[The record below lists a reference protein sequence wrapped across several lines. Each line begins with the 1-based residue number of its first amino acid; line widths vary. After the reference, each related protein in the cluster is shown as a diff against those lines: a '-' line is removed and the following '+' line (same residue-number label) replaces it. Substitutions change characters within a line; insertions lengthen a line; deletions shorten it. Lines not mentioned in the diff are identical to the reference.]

1 MTIRTKS
8 ITSPLS
14 KIMTT
19 IKTSPSSTIM
29 TTRASTASL
38 TSCLIL
44 LFSMFLGL
52 QATAQVTLEKSYD
65 HSLSVTRINETDYK
79 YFLMDVGLSQC
90 RVYNLDHTLDKTIS
104 IVLPPNYYLFD
115 IKFVTHNLFNTDNS
129 IELWYSAYEYTT
141 LETGRYTS
149 GIVTE
154 NGTVLATIPGG
165 LYAYIKEAGEDVY
178 KLVVYAYDYS
188 VTPGTVKT
196 HIYSLPTSPTAA
208 AHVTSALADPYPNP
222 SSGTITLP
230 LLSGMGEALLQV
242 TSVTGQTMLEKM
254 TSGEPVYRLN
264 TNGWLPGIYSYRLV
278 KNGESSES
286 KLFVVP

>member
-1 MTIRTKS
+1 
-8 ITSPLS
+8 
-14 KIMTT
+14 
-19 IKTSPSSTIM
+19 
-29 TTRASTASL
+29 
-38 TSCLIL
+38 
-44 LFSMFLGL
+44 MFLGS
-52 QATAQVTLEKSYD
+52 QSTAQVTLEKSYD

-79 YFLMDVGLSQC
+79 YYLMDVGLSQC
-90 RVYNLDHTLDKTIS
+90 RVYNLDHTLEKTIS

-115 IKFVTHNLFNTDNS
+115 IKFVTQNLFNTDNS
-129 IELWYSAYEYTT
+129 LELWYSAYEYTT

-154 NGTVLATIPGG
+154 NGTVLASPSREGFTHTS
-165 LYAYIKEAGEDVY
+165 IKPERMFSNW
-178 KLVVYAYDYS
+178 LVYAYDYS

-230 LLSGMGEALLQV
+230 LLSEMGDALLRV

-254 TSGEPVYRLN
+254 ISREPLYRLN
-264 TNGWLPGIYSYRLV
+264 TTGWRSGNILIQTC
-278 KNGESSES
+278 
-286 KLFVVP
+286 